1 MLTYAQAALDP
12 GAYQQYGIA
21 GLLGLAF
28 ALSLYTLRTMIL
40 KHAAQ
45 MQEQQKAALEQS
57 EKQWTNF
64 LSFTDRHRGEL
75 GAAMET
81 LGKTVILSS
90 DKLTAAILTSH
101 SDVSRALDRQSRLFE
116 EMAFTASL
124 MARVREAK
132 ANGSNL
138 SQEDIDKITR
148 AVVNERK
155 EQKGE

>member
-45 MQEQQKAALEQS
+45 MEIQQKAALESS
-57 EKQWTNF
+57 ERQWTNF
-64 LSFTDRHRGEL
+64 LSFTKEHRGEL
-75 GAAMET
+75 GAAMDA
-81 LGKTVILSS
+81 LGKTMILSS

-101 SDVSRALDRQSRLFE
+101 SDVSSELARQSRLFE

-132 ANGSNL
+132 ASGSNL
-138 SQEDIDKITR
+138 TQEEVDRITK
-148 AVVNERK
+148 AVVNERRD
-155 EQKGE
+155 QKGG